1 MIDAVPKFER
11 LMNLVAFLLASGE
24 PVPFST
30 IRKTV
35 VGYNDLAR
43 EDAVEKR
50 FDRDKKELREIGIP
64 VEYVASD
71 EQGRDGYFIPRDEYF
86 HHELRLTP
94 DEAALLVVL
103 ANAARGGND
112 AISSNLRSAL
122 LKMAIDSPL
131 QEEVSTIIA
140 QRHVQAFN
148 RGKRDRAVLDNLD
161 RLVRAVASRRQV
173 RFKYRKADGR
183 QVSER
188 HIHPYGLGYREG
200 EWYLVGED
208 QQREDLRQFKVVRI
222 EGQVQVNKKGRGP
235 DFRVPPG
242 FDIEQHIERAP
253 WQFTGGREEWAQI
266 LFHSDVAWMVEE
278 NLRPDQKFE
287 GRPDGSGVLYLK
299 VRKSDTTHQR
309 LLHYLASF
317 SGQCAILK
325 PAWLRRQAMD
335 HLKQLRERYD

>member
-1 MIDAVPKFER
+1 MIDAVAKFER

-24 PVPFST
+24 PVPFAT

-71 EQGRDGYFIPRDEYF
+71 EQGRDGYFIPREEYF
-86 HHELRLTP
+86 HHEVQLTP
-94 DEAALLVVL
+94 DEAALLVLL

-131 QEEVSTIIA
+131 QEEVTSAIA
-140 QRHVQAFN
+140 QRHVHAFS

-161 RLVRAVASRRQV
+161 RLVRAIADRRQV
-173 RFKYRKADGR
+173 RFKYRKPNGR
-183 QVSER
+183 QVTDR
-188 HIHPYGLGYREG
+188 HLHPYGLGYREG

-208 QQREDLRQFKVVRI
+208 QQRNDLRQFKVMRI
-222 EGQVQVNKKGRGP
+222 EGAVQVSKKGKGP
-235 DFRVPPG
+235 DFRAPAG

-253 WQFTGGREEWAQI
+253 WEFAGGKEEWAQI
-266 LFHSDVAWMVEE
+266 LFHPDVAWMVQES
-278 NLRPDQKFE
+278 LRPDRRFDV
-287 GRPDGSGVLYLK
+287 RPDGSGVLHLK
-299 VRKSDTTHQR
+299 VRKSGATHQR
-309 LLHYLASF
+309 LLNYLASF

-325 PAWLRRQAMD
+325 PTWLRRQAIA
-335 HLKQLRERYD
+335 HLKKLRTSYD

>member
-131 QEEVSTIIA
+131 QEEVSTLIA
-140 QRHVQAFN
+140 QRHVHAFS

-173 RFKYRKADGR
+173 RFKYKKANGR
-183 QVSER
+183 QASER
-188 HIHPYGLGYREG
+188 HIHPYGLGYRE
-200 EWYLVGED
+200 D
-208 QQREDLRQFKVVRI
+208 
-222 EGQVQVNKKGRGP
+222 VNKKGRGP
-235 DFRVPPG
+235 DFRVPAG

-253 WQFTGGREEWAQI
+253 WQFAGGREEWAQI
-266 LFHSDVAWMVEE
+266 VFHPDVAWMVEE

-287 GRPDGSGVLYLK
+287 ARPDGSGVLHLK
-299 VRKSDTTHQR
+299 VRKSAATHQR
-309 LLHYLASF
+309 LLHYLASY

-325 PAWLRRQAMD
+325 PGWLRRQAMN